1 MSEPRPAAAEDLH
14 GTRVVCT
21 DAAAVAEEAA
31 AWVAAASRR
40 AIADRGSCCI
50 ALAGG
55 STPRLLYDLLAGP
68 DWRDRVDWSAWHV
81 FFGDE
86 RACPPGDESSNFHLA
101 ATALL
106 SRVPV
111 EAVRV
116 HRMPADRADLDAAA
130 AEYSALLATSLPS
143 GPGGAPRLDVVLLG
157 LGENGHTAS
166 LFPGTPALDV
176 TDRWATRGLADYEPF
191 DRMTLTFPVLNAAA
205 AVGFLV
211 TGAAKQAPLAATARG
226 ETPAS
231 RVRPLDGSLTWFLDA
246 AAAK

>member
-1 MSEPRPAAAEDLH
+1 M
-14 GTRVVCT
+14 VCT

-40 AIADRGSCCI
+40 AIADRGSCSI

-86 RACPPGDESSNFHLA
+86 RACPPGDESSNFHIA
-101 ATALL
+101 ATTLL

-130 AEYSALLATSLPS
+130 AEYSALLATSLPIRTRAELRAS
-143 GPGGAPRLDVVLLG
+143 TSCSSASARTDTRPR
-157 LGENGHTAS
+157 S
-166 LFPGTPALDV
+166 FPEHPRST
-176 TDRWATRGLADYEPF
+176 
-191 DRMTLTFPVLNAAA
+191 
-205 AVGFLV
+205 
-211 TGAAKQAPLAATARG
+211 
-226 ETPAS
+226 
-231 RVRPLDGSLTWFLDA
+231 
-246 AAAK
+246 